1 MYDSK
6 PAPSLEGNVSA
17 HLTPWDSLPRLA
29 VPSWVIP
36 GEIADNARF
45 VSGRA
50 AEVGLCFFETE
61 ACLAYGEADLPVD
74 LAGLPLSWHVH
85 LPVDLPWGEG
95 GGRAA
100 EVALRLMDKTD
111 FLGARRAVLHLPDGL
126 ARLGAR
132 GGAPGSAQGELQG
145 GAGAAVGRVGRRAW
159 REFTARWQDSGRAG
173 AELLLE
179 NQIGDD
185 PRLLLEL
192 AEEEG
197 AGLCL
202 DFSHWLMTS
211 GPEVLPEEEFLRR
224 AALWHLNA
232 PGESGSGHAALT
244 ELTLS
249 QQAWAREVL
258 RWSRDAG
265 SVFSR
270 AGAPV
275 FPSTGA
281 PAAAPALAHPASFR
295 NNPLLM
301 LEIFSWEKITASVPL
316 LEAWLAERL

>member
-126 ARLGAR
+126 AR
-132 GGAPGSAQGELQG
+132 P
-145 GAGAAVGRVGRRAW
+145 GAGG
-159 REFTARWQDSGRAG
+159 
-173 AELLLE
+173 
-179 NQIGDD
+179 
-185 PRLLLEL
+185 
-192 AEEEG
+192 
-197 AGLCL
+197 C
-202 DFSHWLMTS
+202 
-211 GPEVLPEEEFLRR
+211 
-224 AALWHLNA
+224 
-232 PGESGSGHAALT
+232 
-244 ELTLS
+244 
-249 QQAWAREVL
+249 AREC
-258 RWSRDAG
+258 AG
-265 SVFSR
+265 
-270 AGAPV
+270 
-275 FPSTGA
+275 
-281 PAAAPALAHPASFR
+281 
-295 NNPLLM
+295 
-301 LEIFSWEKITASVPL
+301 
-316 LEAWLAERL
+316 